1 MKKKRIVGLSFFII
15 GLGLFFFN
23 PAGIL
28 AGFAIAENTSFSSVW
43 VIYFSGL
50 TLMTIGLM
58 IAGGNLEDRSEAHNS
73 LNYLKLKDRLNW
85 EQERASNH
93 VLIPTDY
100 NTPRGRIL
108 KISEEEE
115 LKNLML
121 KYIPKNFRSDIKE
134 ICIAG
139 SLSRAVGGNRSTE
152 KYAKFL
158 PTGSYHKD
166 KIKSD
171 TFHLSDIDIGIV
183 CPSLV
188 EYLRKIDPDFI
199 DTRKYFR
206 GKATKEIETASYIGF
221 KPESKFIINPL
232 CPQWIKDLLL
242 DLSNRNYAGERRNI
256 QFRIL
261 EDLPKR
267 EHNNRD
273 IIYRT

>member
-1 MKKKRIVGLSFFII
+1 MEKKRIVGWSFFII
-15 GLGLFFFN
+15 GLGIFFFN
-23 PAGIL
+23 PISIL
-28 AGFAIAENTSFSSVW
+28 TGFAIAENIYFSSIW
-43 VIYFSGL
+43 VLYFSGL
-50 TLMTIGLM
+50 TLITVGLM

-100 NTPRGRIL
+100 STPKGRIL

-121 KYIPKNFRSDIKE
+121 KYIPHKFRSDIKE

-139 SLSRAVGGNRSTE
+139 SLSRAVRGNRSTE
-152 KYAKFL
+152 KYAKSL
-158 PTGSYHKD
+158 PTESYHKD

-171 TFHLSDIDIGIV
+171 TFHLSDIDLGVV

-188 EYLRKIDPDFI
+188 EYLGKIDPNFI
-199 DTRKYFR
+199 DTGRYFG

-221 KPESKFIINPL
+221 KPEPRFINNPL
-232 CPQWIKDLLL
+232 CPDWIKELVI
-242 DLSNRNYAGERRNI
+242 DLSKRDYAGERRNI

-261 EDLPKR
+261 EDLPRR
-267 EHNNRD
+267 EHKDRD